1 MSVSQFLSKKF
12 SFYHRIRARYN
23 IVWTFSGIFYSL
35 LSPFRGLPESVD
47 ILFLCHDVHRYANK
61 NGKRYAPLIDTIVE
75 AIKDKS
81 KTTCLTLAT
90 PFSKEFGRD
99 CYSDVRIH
107 SHMVIKAFILRIL
120 LNRTLSLQ
128 NVKNDPLIKAYKKLL
143 LKIKPKSVIGIQP
156 SVEFCIAAKQLGI
169 TVYDMQHGLISD
181 VNYYAISKRKA
192 VNQEGWPDYV
202 LCWDQES
209 ADRLLR
215 ITEGYGKSIII
226 GNPSYHSKT
235 GIELHAQQ
243 YITNAKNSKYQKE
256 ILITLTY
263 LDYGVYHPDECYREI
278 GIPKQLVDVII
289 QSTDTYWRLRLHP
302 VQTKFYFNR
311 INEFL
316 NKIFNGAENVEW
328 QLYSNVSFGAAIH
341 GCTGHITVGS
351 ASALD
356 AAQNSVPSLLVGC
369 SEVSDFDKTNL
380 YFGEYLQSG
389 FMKYV
394 HAFDLT
400 KESLSF
406 FGNKDFSFRGETD
419 ITRKSRSIDS
429 FSNFIK
435 HLIEKNCIS

>member
-1 MSVSQFLSKKF
+1 MSVSKFLRKKF
-12 SFYHRIRARYN
+12 SFYYRIRARYN

-35 LSPFRGLPESVD
+35 LSPFRVLPESVD
-47 ILFLCHDVHRYANK
+47 ILFLCHDVHRYAYK

-75 AIKDKS
+75 AVKS
-81 KTTCLTLAT
+81 KSNITCLTLAT
-90 PFSKEFGRD
+90 PFSKEFGRN

-107 SHMVIKAFILRIL
+107 SHMVFTAFILRIL
-120 LNRTLSLQ
+120 LHRTLSLQ
-128 NVKNDPLIKAYKKLL
+128 CVKNDPLIKAYKKLL
-143 LKIKPKSVIGIQP
+143 LKINPKSVIGIQP
-156 SVEFCIAAKQLGI
+156 SVEFCIAAKQLDI

-215 ITEGYGKSIII
+215 ITEGYGKSIIV

-235 GIELHAQQ
+235 GMELHAQQ
-243 YITNAKNSKYQKE
+243 FVKNDKDPKYQKE

-263 LDYGVYHPDECYREI
+263 LDYGAHHPDEYYKEI
-278 GIPKQLVDVII
+278 GIPKQLVDVIL

-316 NKIFNGAENVEW
+316 NKIFSGAENVEW
-328 QLYSNVSFGAAIH
+328 KLYSNISFGAAIQ

-356 AAQNSVPSLLVGC
+356 AAQNSVPTLLVGC
-369 SEVSDFDKTNL
+369 PGAVDFTKTYL
-380 YFGEYLQSG
+380 YFGEYLKSG
-389 FMKYV
+389 VMKYID
-394 HAFDLT
+394 AAELT
-400 KESLSF
+400 TESLSYLDWKAMSLK
-406 FGNKDFSFRGETD
+406 GKINLTL
-419 ITRKSRSIDS
+419 IDKRRES

-435 HLIEKNCIS
+435 NLVEKSKSN